1 LVACGVLAALAGL
14 GGLCAQPEAFRPAP
28 VFPGGSRPDQAAGA
42 QALADFRRAGLAGD
56 SWLAFELRV
65 LPRQGA
71 ERRLGG
77 RLFAGRR
84 SDGNWT
90 RLHLPVEG
98 GESRWLIR
106 SGAEPAAWQCDGAG
120 AAPAV
125 RPLGAAEVFAP
136 LAGTDLTLFDLQ
148 MPFLHWRDFV
158 YEGLARV
165 RGRPAHRLLLYPPA
179 DLRAARPDLSAVRVF
194 LDTQFQA
201 LVQAEQLG
209 ARGEV
214 ARTITV
220 LDLKRT
226 GEQWIVKSIDVRDL
240 ATRNKTRLTVTAAAV
255 GQSWPP
261 GTFDPAQLGE
271 DPPVV
276 ATSAIERF

>member
-1 LVACGVLAALAGL
+1 MLAALAGVVSL
-14 GGLCAQPEAFRPAP
+14 RAQPEAFRPSP
-28 VFPGGSRPDQAAGA
+28 EYPGGSRPDQAAGA

-65 LPRQGA
+65 MPRQGA

-77 RLFAGRR
+77 RLFGGRR
-84 SDGNWT
+84 EDGTWT
-90 RLHLPVEG
+90 RLHLPVAG

-106 SGAEPAAWQCDGAG
+106 SGVEPAAWQFDGMG
-120 AAPAV
+120 EAAAT
-125 RPLGAAEVFAP
+125 RSLGPGDLFAP
-136 LAGTDLTLFDLQ
+136 MAGTDLTLFDLQ
-148 MPFLHWRDFV
+148 MPFVHWTDFT

-179 DLRAARPDLSAVRVF
+179 DLRAARPALSAVRVF

-209 ARGEV
+209 AKGEV
-214 ARTITV
+214 TRTITV

-226 GEQWIVKSIDVRDL
+226 AEQWIVKSIDVRDH
-240 ATRNKTRLTVTAAAV
+240 ATRNKTRFSVTAAAL
-255 GQSWPP
+255 GQAWPP

-276 ATSAIERF
+276 ATSAIERL